1 MGRTMGK
8 KTEIVRCPECGIEAR
23 VDIRNKA
30 ISSFAF
36 PTEELQ
42 YKCKHYDQSSKNQMC
57 PSLQTELV
65 KLADSM
71 VPSGIKQ

>member
-1 MGRTMGK
+1 MDEK
-8 KTEIVRCPECGIEAR
+8 IEVVRCSECGIEAR
-23 VDIRNKA
+23 VDIHNKA

-42 YKCKHYDQSSKNQMC
+42 HKCKHYEQSSKNLMC